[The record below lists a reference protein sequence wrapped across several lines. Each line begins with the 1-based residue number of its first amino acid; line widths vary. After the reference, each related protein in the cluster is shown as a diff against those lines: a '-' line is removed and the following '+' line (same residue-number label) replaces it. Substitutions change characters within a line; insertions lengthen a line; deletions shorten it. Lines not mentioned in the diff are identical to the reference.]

1 MSKHHTEICT
11 FRIYALLLHDKA
23 FLGKTAASRMSAVYS
38 RHRTGRVASTRD
50 CMDQE
55 EKPTIH
61 ILESVTCTGAVAYR
75 HILAW
80 IQRLEEVGYCC
91 INFEQTVESS
101 YDLYPETEA
110 ILKALPQQPM
120 EEILAQTRL
129 RKPSDGDQKPSKP
142 HLFQKP
148 EKNVQMNLRM
158 SKQDREQ
165 FRKYCKKHKLRA
177 RDALGLLLDQAEGND
192 AHLQQIQQSYE
203 KELASLRQK
212 KSQKAEERAVDFLA
226 FLCPELA
233 NYLRGICPPGNPL
246 QGIPY
251 KRFPGYKK
259 YEFPEEEG
267 FFHVMVKALLWG
279 RNRSQFIMGEAGDG
293 KLLKFRYYQRP
304 LYAGLRITTEGL
316 WRIGCRKAADGAME
330 VAAAFPVPAIPET
343 EQQQEQQTQN
353 PRKASLDEIIFA
365 AKAK

>member
-1 MSKHHTEICT
+1 MSKHHTKICT
-11 FRIYALLLHDKA
+11 YRIYALLLQDKV
-23 FLGKTAASRMSAVYS
+23 FLGKTAARRMSAVYS
-38 RHRTGRVASTRD
+38 RHRTGRVKTTVGT
-50 CMDQE
+50 MDQE
-55 EKPTIH
+55 KKPTVH
-61 ILESVTCTGAVAYR
+61 ILESITCTGADAYR

-80 IQRLEEVGYCC
+80 IHLLEEAGYHC
-91 INFEQTVESS
+91 INFEGTVASAD
-101 YDLYPETEA
+101 DLYPETKA
-110 ILKALPQQPM
+110 ILKNLPQQPM
-120 EEILAQTRL
+120 KEILEQTRL
-129 RKPSDGDQKPSKP
+129 PKPSDGDRKPSK
-142 HLFQKP
+142 LLQKQ

-203 KELASLRQK
+203 TELASLRQK

-267 FFHVMVKALLWG
+267 FFYVQVKALLWG
-279 RNRSQFIMGEAGDG
+279 RNRSQFIMGEAEDG

-316 WRIGCRKAADGAME
+316 WLIGCRKAADGAME
-330 VAAAFPVPAIPET
+330 IAAAFPVPPIPKS
-343 EQQQEQQTQN
+343 EQQPEQQMQE
-353 PRKASLDEIIFA
+353 PRKASLDDIIRA